1 MRYCFYS
8 GYKDLKG
15 GYTTLLLT
23 LISGLVRQKQ
33 EVVLINFS
41 GGLIADELKKQGISI
56 RLIGLDNHNWKE
68 ISSMILSTDIFIII
82 RFEEVLKH
90 LFKVNPRIVYFDI
103 NDFIGQ
109 ISDYKFRLRIPFLGK
124 KLVSRLVAEKSLFF
138 MDDTGVF
145 NLKKHFG
152 ITIKNPVY
160 LPIPVNVP
168 NENIYLN
175 RNRPVGDIIH
185 LTYIGRSVIWK
196 MMPLMKILED
206 CAKVSKNL
214 KICFSVV
221 VDNLAEFNRYINIDE
236 YNKNQ
241 HFKIRVEE
249 NMPPSAINEF
259 LLLNAD
265 LHFAMGTAALDAAK
279 LGIPTILVDYSTKPF
294 PSGYQYKWLYET
306 SNYNLGRNLE
316 NRQADHGVF
325 MDTLLNILSV
335 DQKDLPVHSE
345 NSYQYVLNNHSV
357 DLIMDRLVELCQ
369 VATFRLKQA
378 KNLVPFYWNALGF
391 IKRIIGTSAESHQ

>member
-23 LISGLVRQKQ
+23 LICGLVRQNR

-41 GGLIADELKKQGISI
+41 EGLIADELKKQGISI

-68 ISSMILSTDIFIII
+68 ISSMILPTDIFIII

-109 ISDYKFRLRIPFLGK
+109 ISGYKFGLRLPFLGK

-152 ITIKNPVY
+152 IVIKNPVY

-168 NENIYLN
+168 DENIYLK
-175 RNRPVGDIIH
+175 RTSPAGDIIH

-196 MMPLMKILED
+196 MMPLMKVLED
-206 CAKVSKNL
+206 CAKLSKTL
-214 KICFSVV
+214 KIRFSVV
-221 VDNLAEFNRYINIDE
+221 VDDMAEFNRYINIEE

-241 HFKIRVEE
+241 HLQIRVEE
-249 NMPPSAINEF
+249 NMPPSSINDF

-294 PSGYQYKWLYET
+294 PSGYLYRWLYET
-306 SNYNLGRNLE
+306 SNYNLGMNLE
-316 NRQADHGVF
+316 NRQADQGVF
-325 MDTLLNILSV
+325 MDTLLSILSV
-335 DQKDLPVHSE
+335 NKKDLPVHSE
-345 NSYQYVLNNHSV
+345 NSYQYVLNNHSA
-357 DLIMDRLVELCQ
+357 DLIAYRLTVLCKE
-369 VATFRLKQA
+369 ATFRLKQA
-378 KNLVPFYWNALGF
+378 KKLVPFYWNAHGF
-391 IKRIIGTSAESHQ
+391 IKRVIGKSAKS